1 MANEHKISNAQG
13 EAIIAL
19 LELPRGEWGRVDTI
33 IGDKTAVGLALT
45 IQRIF
50 NEPVFARRLV
60 AERKAS

>member
-19 LELPRGEWGRVDTI
+19 LELPRSEYGRVDTI
-33 IGDKTAVGLALT
+33 IGNKTAVGLALT

-50 NEPVFARRLV
+50 NEPKFARSIVRGDV
-60 AERKAS
+60 

>member
-1 MANEHKISNAQG
+1 MPSEHKISGAQG

-19 LELPRGEWGRVDTI
+19 LQLERSEYGRVDTS

-50 NEPVFARRLV
+50 NEPKFARSLV
-60 AERKAS
+60 QGEIS